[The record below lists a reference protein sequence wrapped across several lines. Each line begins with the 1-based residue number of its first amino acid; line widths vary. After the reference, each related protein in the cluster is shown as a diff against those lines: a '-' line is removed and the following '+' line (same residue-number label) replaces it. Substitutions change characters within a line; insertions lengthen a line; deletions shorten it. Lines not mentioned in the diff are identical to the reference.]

1 MMRILVVDDDKMTLT
16 AISKKLR
23 EENYDVSTTIDVV
36 EALTILSDEK
46 IDLVISDVIMPCLSG
61 FTFLIMMKNFYY
73 SGVPFIFISSY
84 DQESVIRTAHNLGA
98 RYFISKPIDYEELF
112 LKIEEFASDAA

>member
-1 MMRILVVDDDKMTLT
+1 MRILVVDDDKMTLI
-16 AISKKLR
+16 ALSKKLK
-23 EENYDVSTTIDVV
+23 EKNYEVSATIDVV

-46 IDLVISDVIMPCLSG
+46 IDLVISDVMMPCLSG

-84 DQESVIRTAHNLGA
+84 DQESMIRTAHNLGA
-98 RYFISKPIDYEELF
+98 RYFISKPIDYDELL
-112 LKIEEFASDAA
+112 LKIEEFTSDAA